1 MVVGSIPTGP
11 TLEALMVGNFLISN
25 RVVGSKLWGAKIYFT
40 WWGRDRLQRSRSPFK
55 SVAMWEM
62 MQSNGVWQ
70 GVGTGAAWIVTGC
83 LLVAGVVG
91 CVLPVLPGHLI
102 LLIAA
107 VAHRLM
113 LGEAAGLRWWSFL
126 VLVVL
131 MAISQA
137 FEMLSGAAGS
147 KWFGGTRWG
156 AVGALVG
163 TLVGLFFLPFGL
175 LLGPLIGA
183 FVLEILVARKQP
195 KSAAVS
201 GVGSVVGTLAGM
213 GVKAVVGL
221 VMIGWFFLDVFWI
234 GK

>member
-1 MVVGSIPTGP
+1 
-11 TLEALMVGNFLISN
+11 
-25 RVVGSKLWGAKIYFT
+25 
-40 WWGRDRLQRSRSPFK
+40 
-55 SVAMWEM
+55 MWESI
-62 MQSNGVWQ
+62 QSNEMWQ
-70 GVGTGAAWIVTGC
+70 GAGTGAAWFVTVC
-83 LLVAGVVG
+83 LLLAGAVG

-113 LGEAAGLRWWSFL
+113 LGEASGLRWWSFVIL
-126 VLVVL
+126 ILL
-131 MAISQA
+131 MAISQT

-156 AVGALVG
+156 AVGAIIG
-163 TLVGLFFLPFGL
+163 SIVGLFFLPFGL

-183 FVLEILVARKQP
+183 FVCEIAFARKQGHH
-195 KSAAVS
+195 AAIS

-213 GVKAVVGL
+213 GFKMLVGVL
-221 VMIGWFFLDVFWI
+221 MIGWFLLDVFLI